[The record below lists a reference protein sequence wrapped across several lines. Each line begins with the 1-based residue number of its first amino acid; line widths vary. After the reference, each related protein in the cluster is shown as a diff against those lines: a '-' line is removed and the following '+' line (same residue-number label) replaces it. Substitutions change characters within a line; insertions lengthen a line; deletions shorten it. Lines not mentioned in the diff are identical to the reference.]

1 MTSQAEC
8 PQEPLSAP
16 HRPPPDVTGEELI
29 VMLAVTVEVAC
40 QRMTPSHL
48 AALSASVGQAASLP
62 ARTSW
67 ERKAVAHAQT
77 IGMLGDATGDLVLAR
92 AAGHA
97 AGYAY
102 VLALSAGPA
111 ADGIIRNGCLRLLG
125 HMRTGD
131 ADAAGHEIEQTL
143 RVLRFMARLARSR
156 TR

>member
-1 MTSQAEC
+1 MSSAENEC
-8 PQEPLSAP
+8 RGTLLDADS
-16 HRPPPDVTGEELI
+16 GEELI

-102 VLALSAGPA
+102 LLALSAGPVRPVNTS
-111 ADGIIRNGCLRLLG
+111 ADPW
-125 HMRTGD
+125 
-131 ADAAGHEIEQTL
+131 
-143 RVLRFMARLARSR
+143 
-156 TR
+156 